1 MPSDDTRVRTPRG
14 RARDEADS
22 EATLPTSAGEPSAG
36 DPGGRLSVPASGA
49 RTYTEKEV
57 GQIIALA
64 TKLQMQAAPQ
74 RAEGGPTSA
83 AQVRDIARSLGLD
96 DAHLERA
103 LGLLGQGDGCLVYQ
117 GAPPDVRQR
126 LAEHFASAVWHS
138 GNVHQPALTPR
149 IVFDGQSGL
158 SIWWSGAS
166 LRMRLSQRA
175 NESTEVGWET
185 DFPMPELGGFW
196 AKVVFGVLGA
206 APALAIAATGAL
218 APALVWGLSVGGAYF
233 GGQVLQKHALQRL
246 RERFNAF
253 CRNHLENLQVLL
265 LPRGPNQEN
274 SPGPSA

>member
-14 RARDEADS
+14 RARDETES
-22 EATLPTSAGEPSAG
+22 EATLPASAGEASSS
-36 DPGGRLSVPASGA
+36 DPGDGLAIPASGA
-49 RTYTEKEV
+49 RSYTEKEV

-74 RAEGGPTSA
+74 RTQGGPTSA
-83 AQVRDIARSLGLD
+83 AQVREIARSLGID

-103 LGLLGQGDGCLVYQ
+103 IGLLGQGDGCLVYQ
-117 GAPPDVRQR
+117 GALPDVRQR
-126 LAEHFASAVWHS
+126 LAEHFASAVWQS

-149 IVFDGQSGL
+149 IVFDGQSAL
-158 SIWWSGAS
+158 TIWWAGAC
-166 LRMRLSQRA
+166 LRMRLSQRTDS
-175 NESTEVGWET
+175 STEVGWET
-185 DFPMPELGGFW
+185 EFPLPEVGGFW
-196 AKVVFGVLGA
+196 AKVVFGILGA

-218 APALVWGLSVGGAYF
+218 APALVWGLSVGGSYF

-265 LPRGPNQEN
+265 LPRGP
-274 SPGPSA
+274 G